1 LEFVWNLEFVWLLEF
16 GIWNLEFMEPT
27 LLILAAGIGSRFG
40 GLKQA
45 EGVGPS
51 NEAILDYSI
60 YDAIR
65 AGFKKVVFVIRK
77 DILEDMQRIF
87 FDKWSGKVEIDYVFQ
102 EVTNLPGGF
111 RSQAERT
118 KPWGTGHAIWVAR
131 EKIKE
136 PFCMINADDFYGRKS
151 YELAASFLGDLDNLL
166 HGRYALIGYTL
177 KNTLSEHGFVS
188 RAECETNPDHTLK
201 SITERLKIKQQGEVV
216 LYQDDNGSS
225 QILSENAVVSM
236 NIWGFM
242 PSLFNY
248 LEEEMVAF
256 LTENADSAKAE
267 FLLPNVIDK
276 LIKSGEV
283 TIPVLQ
289 TGARWFGMTYKED
302 RELVMARLAELVV
315 TGEYPTPIWS

>member
-1 LEFVWNLEFVWLLEF
+1 
-16 GIWNLEFMEPT
+16 MSPT

-51 NEAILDYSI
+51 GEAILDYSI
-60 YDAIR
+60 YDAIQ

-77 DILEDMQRIF
+77 DIYEDMKRIF
-87 FDKWSGKVEIDYVFQ
+87 FDKWSGKIEIDYVFQ
-102 EVTNLPGGF
+102 EVADLPGGF
-111 RSQAERT
+111 TAPADRT

-151 YELAASFLGDLDNLL
+151 YELAGEFLSDIENLL
-166 HGRYALIGYTL
+166 QGKYALIGYIL

-188 RAECETNPDHTLK
+188 RAECSASENGNLK
-201 SITERLKIKQQGEVV
+201 SIVERLKIKRDGNAV
-216 LYQDDNGSS
+216 LYQDDEGNSRE
-225 QILSENAVVSM
+225 IDENTVVSM
-236 NIWGFM
+236 NMWGFM

-248 LEEEMVAF
+248 LEEGMMDF
-256 LTENADSAKAE
+256 LEENANSIKAE

-276 LIKSGEV
+276 LIKSGDV
-283 TIPVLQ
+283 TIPVLPSD
-289 TGARWFGMTYKED
+289 AIWFGMTYQED
-302 RELVMARLAELVV
+302 RPLVQGRIMELVK
-315 TGEYPTPIWS
+315 TGIYPSPVWK

>member
-1 LEFVWNLEFVWLLEF
+1 
-16 GIWNLEFMEPT
+16 MKPT

-51 NEAILDYSI
+51 GEAILDYSI

-87 FDKWSGKVEIDYVFQ
+87 FNKWADKIEIDYVFQ
-102 EVTNLPGGF
+102 ELDNLPGGF
-111 RSQAERT
+111 QSPADRV

-131 EKIKE
+131 EKVRE

-151 YELAASFLGDLDNLL
+151 YELAAGFLGNMDNLL
-166 HGRYALIGYTL
+166 YGRYALIGYIL
-177 KNTLSEHGFVS
+177 KNTLSEHGYVS
-188 RAECETNPDHTLK
+188 RAECETNPDGTLK
-201 SITERLKIKQQGEVV
+201 SITERLKIKREGDLVA
-216 LYQDDNGSS
+216 YQDDQGESRV
-225 QILSENAVVSM
+225 ISENTIVSM

-242 PSLFNY
+242 PSLFKY
-248 LEEEMVAF
+248 LEEEMMVF
-256 LTENADSAKAE
+256 LKENSSSIKAE

-283 TIPVLQ
+283 EIPVLRTEAQ
-289 TGARWFGMTYKED
+289 WFGMTYKED
-302 RELVMARLAELVV
+302 RDMVAAKLAELVQA
-315 TGEYPTPIWS
+315 GEYPTPV

>member
-1 LEFVWNLEFVWLLEF
+1 
-16 GIWNLEFMEPT
+16 MSPT

-51 NEAILDYSI
+51 GEAILDYSI

-87 FDKWSGKVEIDYVFQ
+87 FDKWSDKIEVDYVFQ
-102 EVTNLPGGF
+102 EINNLPGGF
-111 RSQAERT
+111 QSPADRT

-131 EKIKE
+131 EKVRE

-151 YELAASFLGDLDNLL
+151 YELAASFLGDMNNLL
-166 HGRYALIGYTL
+166 YGHYALIGFIL
-177 KNTLSEHGFVS
+177 KNTLSEYGFVS
-188 RAECETNPDHTLK
+188 RAECETNPDFTLK
-201 SITERLKIKQQGEVV
+201 SITERLKIKREGSEVV
-216 LYQDDNGSS
+216 YEDDNG
-225 QILSENAVVSM
+225 QNRKISENTIVSM

-248 LEEEMVAF
+248 LEDGLIDF
-256 LTENADSAKAE
+256 LKENSTSVKAE

-283 TIPVLQ
+283 EIPVLPTEAQ
-289 TGARWFGMTYKED
+289 WFGMTYKED
-302 RELVMARLAELVV
+302 LEMVKGKLAELVRA
-315 TGEYPTPIWS
+315 GEYPTPV

>member
-1 LEFVWNLEFVWLLEF
+1 
-16 GIWNLEFMEPT
+16 MSPT

-51 NEAILDYSI
+51 GEAILDYSI

-77 DILEDMQRIF
+77 DILEDMKKIF
-87 FDKWSGKVEIDYVFQ
+87 FDKWSDKIEIDYVFQ
-102 EVTNLPGGF
+102 ELDDLPGGY
-111 RSQAERT
+111 RPPAERT

-131 EKIKE
+131 EKVRE
-136 PFCMINADDFYGRKS
+136 PFCMINADDFYGKKS
-151 YELAASFLGDLDNLL
+151 YELAASFLGNLDNLL
-166 HGRYALIGYTL
+166 QGRYALIGYTL
-177 KNTLSEHGFVS
+177 KNTLSEHGYVS
-188 RAECETNPDHTLK
+188 RAECETNPDGTLK
-201 SITERLKIKQQGEVV
+201 TITERLKIKREGDAVV
-216 LYQDDNGSS
+216 YQDENGKSLT
-225 QILSENAVVSM
+225 ISENAVVSM

-248 LEEEMVAF
+248 LEAEMDGF
-256 LTENADSAKAE
+256 LKENAGSAKAE

-283 TIPVLQ
+283 EIPVLP
-289 TGARWFGMTYKED
+289 TDARWFGMTYKED
-302 RELVMARLAELVV
+302 REMVTARLAELVKQ
-315 TGEYPTPIWS
+315 GAYPTPVWGAGH